1 MGAPQI
7 IVAILLVIEI
17 TRSAVKHGQMK
28 EREHFGKKILDV
40 IATILLL
47 KWGGFF

>member
-28 EREHFGKKILDV
+28 EREHFGKNRQQNLSIQNLTLREHK
-40 IATILLL
+40 
-47 KWGGFF
+47 